1 MGPTAQDQF
10 RTVVAPHMDV
20 LFRVAYRLLRN
31 TPDAQDLVQD
41 TCAAACGRIDEVAR
55 TDSPLRWLL
64 TVLHNRFIDGQRR
77 QRRSPIVAAD
87 EADGVDQLASRD
99 FDPAELAQ
107 QYQDEHALEKAFL
120 KLSDTQRTLLSL
132 RAEGYDLPD
141 IESITGINRKV
152 LSARLNRARVS
163 LAQRLM
169 EQKSEALNIR
179 RIGRTS

>member
-1 MGPTAQDQF
+1 MPESSKTQF
-10 RTVVAPHMDV
+10 NALIRPH
-20 LFRVAYRLLRN
+20 LETLYRVACRLVRN
-31 TPDAQDLVQD
+31 PADAQDLVQD